1 MRMGWKLLARKTHR
15 LGPLCARHQLSSHQH
30 PLLRQAAGD
39 DSNESLDVCCWHS
52 SWGLE
57 VNGSWRFL
65 LFASFC
71 HWSNQIADPSFI
83 SDKATCF
90 KIQEDMIF
98 VYICCPIA
106 SDMISPLMLLGW
118 SCAMK
123 RAVRALASGFS
134 PTSAGHMVL
143 TLGYH
148 SMICLKKF
156 ASPRPSP
163 VLRLE
168 NCIACRSS
176 LQPADE
182 AVLFCLA
189 RVAFPPLQ
197 RFDAQMDTL
206 KSHRW
211 TMVEW
216 HQCMCQMAVQWS
228 HHPYSWDWHGYAAAG
243 DCVFRCCSRSRD
255 RKARRHATHQA
266 QNHCLRL
273 NYSRSFLTAINCCRF
288 RSFRDGV
295 LSELFSVHKCFVH
308 KSHVLAE
315 VLRVIMSIME
325 IPHVNVWWLTEL
337 FTNASLW
344 IFLQLGI
351 YSFRTYSL
359 VMYHYI
365 MLQRFFV
372 VIGCSSFSGPQGR
385 RVKLL
390 CQTGWRWRQE
400 DRKAGSLHLFLSSL
414 DFAVPHSIV

>member
-1 MRMGWKLLARKTHR
+1 MQRPVTVYSAAR
-15 LGPLCARHQLSSHQH
+15 
-30 PLLRQAAGD
+30 
-39 DSNESLDVCCWHS
+39 
-52 SWGLE
+52 
-57 VNGSWRFL
+57 
-65 LFASFC
+65 
-71 HWSNQIADPSFI
+71 
-83 SDKATCF
+83 
-90 KIQEDMIF
+90 
-98 VYICCPIA
+98 
-106 SDMISPLMLLGW
+106 
-118 SCAMK
+118 
-123 RAVRALASGFS
+123 
-134 PTSAGHMVL
+134 
-143 TLGYH
+143 
-148 SMICLKKF
+148 
-156 ASPRPSP
+156 
-163 VLRLE
+163 
-168 NCIACRSS
+168 
-176 LQPADE
+176 
-182 AVLFCLA
+182 
-189 RVAFPPLQ
+189 
-197 RFDAQMDTL
+197 
-206 KSHRW
+206 
-211 TMVEW
+211 
-216 HQCMCQMAVQWS
+216 
-228 HHPYSWDWHGYAAAG
+228 
-243 DCVFRCCSRSRD
+243 SRSRD
-255 RKARRHATHQA
+255 RKARRHTTHQT

-308 KSHVLAE
+308 KLHVLAE